1 MANFEAL
8 NITKNQLIRRAK
20 AGAVLVAEMDVAI
33 PANLTTGT
41 DAGLIVLDPDDWKP
55 FGWMT
60 TEGVNYER
68 TTESTDTQSFG
79 SREATRSDVN
89 RDEISMTATAQETKL
104 LTIGLTTGAE
114 LDAIKANATTGEVQI
129 EKPDTPR
136 LRFYRA
142 LGLFLDHNDDGEEI
156 YFGRLMPR
164 AQIADFGSQ
173 GYNEDENGINYPM
186 TWRGKKDETAGF
198 SHKWFWG
205 GPGWKSLLTAMD
217 IPLDTP

>member
-1 MANFEAL
+1 MADFDAL
-8 NITKNQLIRRAK
+8 NVTKNQLIRRAK
-20 AGAVLVAEMDVAI
+20 AGAVLIAEMDVAI
-33 PANLTTGT
+33 PASLTTT
-41 DAGLIVLDPDDWKP
+41 SAATLITLDPADWMP

-79 SREATRSDVN
+79 SREATRSDVT

-104 LTIGLTTGAE
+104 LTIGLSTGAE
-114 LDAIKANATTGEVQI
+114 LAAIKANATTGEVI
-129 EKPDTPR
+129 IDKPDTPR

-156 YFGRLMPR
+156 YFGRFMPR
-164 AQIADFGSQ
+164 AQIGDFGSQ

-186 TWRGKKDETAGF
+186 TWRGKKDETAGY
-198 SHKWFWG
+198 SHRWWWG
-205 GPGWKSLLTAMD
+205 GPGWLSLLTDMN

>member
-1 MANFEAL
+1 MATFSDL
-8 NITKNQLIRRAK
+8 NVTKNQLIRRAK
-20 AGAVLVAEMDVAI
+20 AGAVVIAEMDVAI
-33 PANLTTGT
+33 PATLTTT
-41 DAGLIVLDPDDWKP
+41 SAATLVTLEPDDWKP

-68 TTESTDTQSFG
+68 TTESTDTNSFG
-79 SREATRSDVN
+79 SREPTRSDVM

-104 LTIGLTTGAE
+104 LTIGLSTGAE
-114 LDAIKANATTGEVQI
+114 LAAIKANATTGEVQV

-142 LGLFLDHNDDGEEI
+142 LGLFLDHNDDGLEI
-156 YFGRLMPR
+156 YFGRFMPR
-164 AQIADFGSQ
+164 AQIGDFGSQ

-186 TWRGKKDETAGF
+186 TWRGKKDEAAGY

-205 GPGWKSLLTAMD
+205 GPGWKALLTDMG
-217 IPLDTP
+217 IPNEV

>member
-1 MANFEAL
+1 MANFDAL
-8 NITKNQLIRRAK
+8 HVTKNQLIRRAK
-20 AGAVLVAEMDVAI
+20 AGAVLIAEMDVAL
-33 PANLTTGT
+33 PATLTTGST
-41 DAGLIVLDPDDWKP
+41 AGLIVLDPDDWKP

-60 TEGVNYER
+60 TDGVNYER

-79 SREATRSDVN
+79 SREPTRSDVT
-89 RDEISMTATAQETKL
+89 RDEISMSATAQETKL

-114 LDAIKANATTGEVQI
+114 LAAIKANATTGEVVI
-129 EKPDTPR
+129 DKPDTPR
-136 LRFYRA
+136 LRYYRA

-164 AQIADFGSQ
+164 AQINDFGSQ

-198 SHKWFWG
+198 SHRWIWA
-205 GPGWKSLLTAMD
+205 GPGWKSLLTAMN
-217 IPLDTP
+217 IPNLP